1 MLLSLF
7 LVQAKVAKSFQKCR
21 KELMFVYVTNLN
33 SNYILLTCYS
43 RQFSFISIST
53 PLLLFIFSNCWRIK
67 FTQGLPHIPD
77 PSPLPHAGRHPSC
90 KNTSTPCFPNIFLFY
105 PPPPLST
112 FVRFRQCPF
121 QPPIEADAPY
131 ILAPFY

>member
-1 MLLSLF
+1 
-7 LVQAKVAKSFQKCR
+7 
-21 KELMFVYVTNLN
+21 MFVYVTNLN

-105 PPPPLST
+105 PPPPFLPLYGSDNVPSSPPLKLT
-112 FVRFRQCPF
+112 PLTSWPPF
-121 QPPIEADAPY
+121 INKTIKLLIIPSITL
-131 ILAPFY
+131 I